1 MQKNNIQKLCYLV
14 ILWLTVSCSSK
25 QTNEIPDELVYGMIV
40 GSDPEMQ
47 LLRYD
52 KVVAYLSKKTGI
64 KMRYVKGTDYAAVIE
79 AMKTGK
85 VHIANT
91 GPFSYLLASA
101 KANAEPLVCTQY
113 RDGSPNFSGS
123 ILFTSPKS
131 GLNDMEDVK
140 KRASELSIAFAD
152 PASTSGYLYPL
163 AHLRSLGL
171 EPEDSFKEVLFAGSH
186 TAGVFSTISGKV
198 DLAATYSIALERL
211 ERKNRI
217 SSDQYKVLWRSDK
230 IPPGPVYVRKDLPEE
245 LKIKLRE
252 AFVNIQ
258 VEAPEILEI
267 IKEMYN
273 KDLVYVP
280 AADTLYHDL
289 RVMVDSELDNLLVN

>member
-1 MQKNNIQKLCYLV
+1 MIICLLFAG
-14 ILWLTVSCSSK
+14 CSSK
-25 QTNEIPDELVYGMIV
+25 QTNQMPDELVYGMIV

-52 KVVAYLSKKTGI
+52 KVVEYLSKKTGI
-64 KMRYVKGTDYAAVIE
+64 KVKYIKGTDYAAVIE

-85 VHIANT
+85 VHIATT
-91 GPFSYLLASA
+91 GPFSYLIASA

-123 ILFTSPKS
+123 ILFTYPGS
-131 GLNDMEDVK
+131 GLNSMEDVK
-140 KRASELSIAFAD
+140 SRASELSLAFAD

-163 AHLRSLGL
+163 SYFRSLGM
-171 EPEDSFKEVLFAGSH
+171 EPEDSFKEVLFAGGH

-198 DLAATYSIALERL
+198 DLAATYSTALERL

-217 SSDQYKVLWRSDK
+217 SSDQYKILWRSDK
-230 IPPGPVYVRKDLPEE
+230 IPPGPVYVQKDLPEE
-245 LKIKLRE
+245 LKIKLRN
-252 AFVNIQ
+252 AFTSMHD
-258 VEAPEILEI
+258 EAPEIMEI

-273 KDLVYVP
+273 KDLIYVP
-280 AADTLYHDL
+280 ATDTLYHDL
-289 RVMVDSELDNLLVN
+289 RVMVDSELDNLLTN